1 MSLRNKVFPSRLL
14 HPLPRLRGEGGRVR
28 GETLCAPVAL
38 PIMKGIPDLKNRLS
52 LPLAAVLLVLMAA
65 PPSFA
70 TVFAPT
76 SDRQLVDRSEA
87 VVVATVRDV
96 VPRLRA
102 DGYVETEV
110 HLIVEETLK
119 GSATGTIELVELG
132 GIVGTHVTFIADSAT
147 YTPGERVMAFL
158 RQRKDGTWLTASM
171 TLGKF
176 DVRGALAVRQ
186 SMERGVE
193 ALDLHAF
200 KTFVRDANALEAPAR
215 VKVTDERLKANN
227 GNAKN
232 YALTASGL
240 PVRWPGCEVSCS
252 VPFKRANQPTDP
264 GGVIAAARGAWTNDP
279 AAFINLTDGG
289 VSTSGAPRDYHGDAG
304 DENVIYFNY
313 TGAFAGTGYNCD
325 GALACTI
332 GTGGFTHSFDGDTWV
347 SIGDADIILSGSVT
361 PGQLPAILTHE
372 LGHAIGIRHSDAGA
386 PFSNTAI
393 MTSSVPV
400 AYGSTLQQWDKDA
413 VDSLYGAGPVC
424 NQPSITGTTGGG
436 TVAAGQTTTLTVT
449 ATGTTPLNYQWYSGA
464 SGNTANPVGTN
475 SNSYQTPPINAPSN
489 FWVRVS
495 NACGNA
501 DSSTITVTPAAC
513 QPVTINLQPQ
523 SQSISSGTSVVLQV
537 GHGGTTPYTYQWFEG
552 SAPDTTNAVPGAN
565 QRTFQTPN
573 LTQQKSY
580 WVQISNSCSTVNSA
594 TALITI
600 IGQCNN
606 PTITRQPLGLT
617 LTGIDYLIGGG
628 SNFTAL
634 NWYKGPVGNT
644 GTPVAGMTPSN
655 TRFVT
660 QLYVDLLGRNAD
672 AGAGTIAAQLNANAI
687 TRVGAVGLITSSAEY
702 RTLLV
707 QGWYSKYLHRGA
719 SSAELS
725 FWMPAFAVPLTDEQ
739 IESQLLGSA
748 EYFALAGG
756 TNSAWVTRIFND
768 LLGRAPSGAETSTYL
783 GLLGGGSRTAV
794 ALSILN
800 STEARTRLVQ
810 GWLQRYLRRPP
821 DAGAVTA
828 FVGALGASTDETV
841 QALILAADEYFNFGT
856 IAIVGP
862 GAGAAGSYWLQA
874 VNTCGTANSNAAI
887 VSAPDNCP
895 LPSVTIQGGGTTINV
910 GETPALTATALNPG
924 PGIVTYQWYR
934 GASGDTTNPIVG
946 NTTAVLTNAPVNTVG
961 TASFWVSVHN
971 DCGTTNSSAVTVTV
985 LCAAPKP
992 QLSVQPTAPANTNY
1006 VVSWSVNTAVT
1017 SKFELQES
1025 TTATFT
1031 APTTTTINSP
1041 ATTATIPGKS
1051 VTTDTRFYYRVR
1063 SFATCGGEASAYS
1076 DVASVLVV
1084 APPPAGTQPT
1094 SLNPTSIPCLNGNC
1108 TLHVPFFLKGF
1119 PPSGKTAG
1127 QANDGTYVITS
1138 DKPFVSVTPASGP
1151 LPPEGFTVNVNVD
1164 TTNMEAGSTEA
1175 TLTLTKTQNASGKIG
1190 PTATSSGSVPI
1201 SVNLVTPVT
1210 PKPKDGNPPVNTLL
1224 IPAVAHADG
1233 IGSHFQSDVRITNT
1247 SSIPITY
1254 QLTYT
1259 PSATDGTTAGKT
1271 SQLTIAGGDTKALN
1285 DVVEAWYGSG
1295 SAGEGGIGT
1304 LEIRPQTT
1312 SGKIGD
1318 VNISLA
1324 TVASSRTYNVASTG
1338 TYGQFIPA
1346 MPLLSFLSKSD
1357 VSKLSL
1363 QQIAQNNAYRTNV
1376 GLVEGAGQA
1385 VDMALTLFDASGAQ
1399 IAQRAYSLKPF
1410 EHQQQSLSALFPGTT
1425 LTDGRLQVQVLSDG
1439 GKVTAYASLLDN
1451 VTSDPLLVFPVDP
1464 SKVSN
1469 TRVVVPGIAELN
1481 NPGSNFHSDM
1491 RIFNGG
1497 TTDAQVTLTYTNAD
1511 VPAQVVT
1518 VKAGEVKSFNDTL
1531 KTLWGLTG
1539 SGGAVIATT
1548 DTATPIV
1555 ITARTFSRDA
1565 NGGTYG
1571 QFIPGVTATDATGLN
1586 ERALQVVQLEQS
1598 PAFRSNLGLVEVTG
1612 NPVVLDIAAFSPD
1625 SKVAAHVQ
1633 KTLNGF
1639 EFSQLGSIFSQL
1651 GFPNTYNGRI
1661 AVSVI
1666 GGTGRV
1672 AAYGSVVDNR
1682 TLDPTYVPAQ

>member
-1 MSLRNKVFPSRLL
+1 M
-14 HPLPRLRGEGGRVR
+14 
-28 GETLCAPVAL
+28 
-38 PIMKGIPDLKNRLS
+38 KNRLS

-76 SDRQLVDRSEA
+76 SDRQLVDRSDA
-87 VVVATVRDV
+87 VVVATVRDA

-110 HLIVEETLK
+110 HLIVEETVK
-119 GSATGTIELVELG
+119 GKASGTITLVELG

-147 YTPGERVMAFL
+147 YAPGEHIMAFL
-158 RQRKDGTWLTASM
+158 RQRKDGTWYTSSM

-176 DVRGALAVRQ
+176 AVRGDVAVRESAGGGDESVDFRALKALA
-186 SMERGVE
+186 
-193 ALDLHAF
+193 
-200 KTFVRDANALEAPAR
+200 RDTTSSTVAR
-215 VKVTDERLKANN
+215 VKVADARRIAPN

-232 YALTASGL
+232 YALIGTGAPGSF
-240 PVRWPGCEVSCS
+240 PTRWPGCDIACTVS
-252 VPFKRANQPTDP
+252 FKHTAADP
-264 GGVIAAARGAWTNDP
+264 GGIVQALAAWTNDP
-279 AAFINLTDGG
+279 AANITLVDGG
-289 VSTSGAPRDYHGDAG
+289 TGGIINPSGPNADDHQ
-304 DENVIYFNY
+304 NVIYL
-313 TGAFAGTGYNCD
+313 GYSGSLVGVCD
-325 GALACTI
+325 NGQACTL
-332 GTGGFTHSFDGDTWV
+332 GSGNVTHTFDGDQWI
-347 SIGDADIILSGSVT
+347 SIDDADIIVTSAASSG
-361 PGQLPAILTHE
+361 GAFPALITHE
-372 LGHAIGIRHSDAGA
+372 LGHAIGIRHSDQGT
-386 PFSNTAI
+386 PFSNSAI
-393 MTSSVPV
+393 MTSTVP
-400 AYGSTLQQWDKDA
+400 AIYGTNLQQWDKDA
-413 VDSLYGAGPVC
+413 VDSLYGNGPVC
-424 NQPSITGTTGGG
+424 NQPSISGTTGGG
-436 TVAAGQTTTLTVT
+436 TVTAGQQATLTVT
-449 ATGTTPLNYQWYSGA
+449 ATGTTPLSYQWYSGT

-489 FWVRVS
+489 FWVKVS
-495 NACGNA
+495 NGCGSAN
-501 DSSTITVTPAAC
+501 SSTITVTPTVC
-513 QPVTINLQPQ
+513 QTPNITAQPQ
-523 SQSISSGTSVVLQV
+523 SQSINSGTSVVLQV
-537 GHGGTTPYTYQWFEG
+537 GHGGTAPFNYQWFEG
-552 SAPDTTNAVPGAN
+552 ASGDTSNAVPGAN

-573 LTQQKSY
+573 LSQQKSY
-580 WVQISNSCSTVNSA
+580 WVQISNSCGTVNSA
-594 TALITI
+594 AALITI
-600 IGQCNN
+600 IGQCTN
-606 PTITRQPLGLT
+606 PTITRQPQDLN
-617 LTGIDYLIGGG
+617 LTGINYLIGGG

-634 NWYKGPVGNT
+634 NWFKGPVGNT
-644 GTPVAGMTPSN
+644 GTPVAGLTPSN

-660 QLYVDLLGRNAD
+660 QLYIDLLGRNAD
-672 AGAGTIAAQLNANAI
+672 AGAGAIAAQLNSNAI
-687 TRVGAVGLITSSAEY
+687 SRVGAVGIITSSAEY
-702 RTLLV
+702 HSLLLNS
-707 QGWYSKYLHRGA
+707 WYSKYLHRA
-719 SSAELS
+719 PSAFETS
-725 FWMPAFAVPLTDEQ
+725 FWTPAFAVPLTDEQ
-739 IESQLLGSA
+739 IESQIVGSP

-756 TNSAWVTRIFND
+756 TNTAWITRIFND
-768 LLGRAPSGAETSTYL
+768 VLGRSPAGAETSIYL
-783 GLLGGGSRTAV
+783 SLLGGGSRTAV
-794 ALSILN
+794 GLSILN

-810 GWLQRYLRRPP
+810 GWLQKYLRRPP

-841 QALILAADEYFNFGT
+841 QALILSADEYFNFGT
-856 IAIVGP
+856 IAIIVPSVGATGP
-862 GAGAAGSYWLQA
+862 YWLQA
-874 VNTCGTANSNAAI
+874 VNACGTANSNAAL
-887 VSAPDNCP
+887 VSLTDNCP
-895 LPSVTIQGGGTTINV
+895 LPSITIQGGGATINV
-910 GETPALTATALNPG
+910 GETPALTAAAFNPG
-924 PGIVTYQWYR
+924 TGLLTYQWYR
-934 GASGDTTNPIVG
+934 GTSGDTSNPIVG
-946 NTTAVLTNAPVNTVG
+946 NTTAVLTNAPVNNVG

-971 DCGTTNSSAVTVTV
+971 DCGTSNSSTATITV

-992 QLSVQPTAPANTNY
+992 QISVQPTVPANTNY
-1006 VVSWSVNTAVT
+1006 IVSWSVNTAVT

-1031 APTTTTINSP
+1031 NPTTTTMSSP
-1041 ATTATIPGKS
+1041 AVTTTIAGKNVS
-1051 VTTDTRFYYRVR
+1051 TDTRFYYRVR
-1063 SFATCGGEASAYS
+1063 SFATCGGEPSAYS
-1076 DVASVLVV
+1076 DVASVLVI
-1084 APPPAGTQPT
+1084 APPPPGTQPA
-1094 SLNPTSIPCLNGNC
+1094 SLNPTSFPCTNGNC

-1119 PPSGKTAG
+1119 PTSGKTAG
-1127 QANDGTYVITS
+1127 QANDDTYLITS
-1138 DKPFVSVTPASGP
+1138 DKPFVTVTPASGP

-1190 PTATSSGSVPI
+1190 PTATSSSGVPVSI
-1201 SVNLVTPVT
+1201 NLVTPVT

-1247 SSIPITY
+1247 SSVPITY

-1259 PSATDGTTAGKT
+1259 PTFTDGTTVGKT
-1271 SQLTIAGGDTKALN
+1271 SQITINGGDTKALN
-1285 DVVEAWYGSG
+1285 DVVEAWYGAG

-1346 MPLLSFLSKSD
+1346 MPLLSFLAKSD

-1363 QQIAQNNAYRTNV
+1363 QQIAQNSAYRTNV
-1376 GLVEGAGQA
+1376 GFVEGAGQP
-1385 VDMALTLFDASGAQ
+1385 VDMSLTLFDASGTQ
-1399 IAQRAYSLKPF
+1399 LAQRVYSLKPF
-1410 EHQQQSLSALFPGTT
+1410 EHQQQSLSALFPGTS

-1451 VTSDPLLVFPVDP
+1451 ITSDPLLVFPVDP
-1464 SKVSN
+1464 SKVST

-1497 TTDAQVTLTYTNAD
+1497 SSDAQVTLTYTNAD

-1555 ITARTFSRDA
+1555 ITARTFSRDT

-1586 ERALQVVQLEQS
+1586 ERPLQVVQLEQS

-1633 KTLNGF
+1633 KTLNAF

-1661 AVSVI
+1661 AVSVV
-1666 GGTGRV
+1666 GGSGRV